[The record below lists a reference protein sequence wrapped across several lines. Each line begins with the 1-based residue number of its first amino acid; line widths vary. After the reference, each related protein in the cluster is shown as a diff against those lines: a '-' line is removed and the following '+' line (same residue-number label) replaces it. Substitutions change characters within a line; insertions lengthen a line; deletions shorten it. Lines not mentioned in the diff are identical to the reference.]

1 MYKYKEGDAMDNMEM
16 VEAMQDMFITYL
28 KPIQEKIEILGL
40 QNKVIQNKLD
50 NMDLRLASL
59 EYQVKKGFNRMDQ
72 DIEILVDVMEAK
84 DIVKTTVF
92 IKEMNDFGKINEIYK
107 KYFKEPFPARSCV
120 EVARLPKDVLLEVE
134 AIAWK

>member
-1 MYKYKEGDAMDNMEM
+1 MDNMEM

-59 EYQVKKGFNRMDQ
+59 EYQVKNGFNRMDQ
-72 DIEILVDVMEAK
+72 DIETLVDVMER
-84 DIVKTTVF
+84 
-92 IKEMNDFGKINEIYK
+92 G
-107 KYFKEPFPARSCV
+107 
-120 EVARLPKDVLLEVE
+120 
-134 AIAWK
+134 

>member
-1 MYKYKEGDAMDNMEM
+1 MDNMEM

-59 EYQVKKGFNRMDQ
+59 EYQVKNGFNRMDQ
-72 DIEILVDVMEAK
+72 EIETLVDVMEAI
-84 DIVKTTVF
+84 DI
-92 IKEMNDFGKINEIYK
+92 
-107 KYFKEPFPARSCV
+107 
-120 EVARLPKDVLLEVE
+120 LPKVN
-134 AIAWK
+134 

>member
-1 MYKYKEGDAMDNMEM
+1 MDNMEM

-28 KPIQEKIEILGL
+28 KPIQEKIEIFGL

-72 DIEILVDVMEAK
+72 DIETLVDVMEAK
-84 DIVKTTVF
+84 DI
-92 IKEMNDFGKINEIYK
+92 
-107 KYFKEPFPARSCV
+107 
-120 EVARLPKDVLLEVE
+120 LPKVN
-134 AIAWK
+134 

>member
-1 MYKYKEGDAMDNMEM
+1 MDNMEM

-72 DIEILVDVMEAK
+72 DIETLVDVMEAI
-84 DIVKTTVF
+84 DI
-92 IKEMNDFGKINEIYK
+92 
-107 KYFKEPFPARSCV
+107 
-120 EVARLPKDVLLEVE
+120 LPKVN
-134 AIAWK
+134 

>member
-1 MYKYKEGDAMDNMEM
+1 M

-72 DIEILVDVMEAK
+72 DIETLVDVMEAK
-84 DIVKTTVF
+84 DI
-92 IKEMNDFGKINEIYK
+92 
-107 KYFKEPFPARSCV
+107 
-120 EVARLPKDVLLEVE
+120 LPKVN
-134 AIAWK
+134 

>member
-1 MYKYKEGDAMDNMEM
+1 MDNMEM

-59 EYQVKKGFNRMDQ
+59 EYQVKNGFNRMDQ
-72 DIEILVDVMEAK
+72 YIETLVDVMEAK
-84 DIVKTTVF
+84 DI
-92 IKEMNDFGKINEIYK
+92 
-107 KYFKEPFPARSCV
+107 
-120 EVARLPKDVLLEVE
+120 LPKVN
-134 AIAWK
+134 

>member
-1 MYKYKEGDAMDNMEM
+1 MDNMEM
-16 VEAMQDMFITYL
+16 VEVMQDMFITYL

-72 DIEILVDVMEAK
+72 DIETLVDVMEAK
-84 DIVKTTVF
+84 DI
-92 IKEMNDFGKINEIYK
+92 
-107 KYFKEPFPARSCV
+107 
-120 EVARLPKDVLLEVE
+120 LPKVN
-134 AIAWK
+134 

>member
-1 MYKYKEGDAMDNMEM
+1 MDNMEM

-59 EYQVKKGFNRMDQ
+59 EYQVKKGFKRMDQ
-72 DIEILVDVMEAK
+72 DIETLVDVMEAK
-84 DIVKTTVF
+84 DI
-92 IKEMNDFGKINEIYK
+92 
-107 KYFKEPFPARSCV
+107 
-120 EVARLPKDVLLEVE
+120 LPKVN
-134 AIAWK
+134 

>member
-1 MYKYKEGDAMDNMEM
+1 MDNMEM
-16 VEAMQDMFITYL
+16 VEAVQDMFITYL

-72 DIEILVDVMEAK
+72 DIETLVDVMEAK
-84 DIVKTTVF
+84 DI
-92 IKEMNDFGKINEIYK
+92 
-107 KYFKEPFPARSCV
+107 
-120 EVARLPKDVLLEVE
+120 LPKVN
-134 AIAWK
+134 

>member
-1 MYKYKEGDAMDNMEM
+1 MDNMEM

-59 EYQVKKGFNRMDQ
+59 EYQVKNGFNRMDQ
-72 DIEILVDVMEAK
+72 DIETLVDVMEVK
-84 DIVKTTVF
+84 DI
-92 IKEMNDFGKINEIYK
+92 
-107 KYFKEPFPARSCV
+107 
-120 EVARLPKDVLLEVE
+120 LPKVN
-134 AIAWK
+134 

>member
-1 MYKYKEGDAMDNMEM
+1 
-16 VEAMQDMFITYL
+16 MFITYL

-72 DIEILVDVMEAK
+72 DIETLVDVMEAK
-84 DIVKTTVF
+84 DI
-92 IKEMNDFGKINEIYK
+92 
-107 KYFKEPFPARSCV
+107 
-120 EVARLPKDVLLEVE
+120 LPKVN
-134 AIAWK
+134 

>member
-1 MYKYKEGDAMDNMEM
+1 MDNMEM

-59 EYQVKKGFNRMDQ
+59 EYQVKNGFNRMTRRLKHWLMLWKQ
-72 DIEILVDVMEAK
+72 KIYYRKLI
-84 DIVKTTVF
+84 
-92 IKEMNDFGKINEIYK
+92 DFLFYLIRY
-107 KYFKEPFPARSCV
+107 
-120 EVARLPKDVLLEVE
+120 VL
-134 AIAWK
+134 K

>member
-1 MYKYKEGDAMDNMEM
+1 MDNMEM

-59 EYQVKKGFNRMDQ
+59 EYQVKNGFNRMDQ
-72 DIEILVDVMEAK
+72 DIETLVDVMEAK
-84 DIVKTTVF
+84 AI
-92 IKEMNDFGKINEIYK
+92 
-107 KYFKEPFPARSCV
+107 
-120 EVARLPKDVLLEVE
+120 LPKVN
-134 AIAWK
+134 

>member
-1 MYKYKEGDAMDNMEM
+1 MDNMEM
-16 VEAMQDMFITYL
+16 VEAMHDMFITYL

-72 DIEILVDVMEAK
+72 DIETLVDVMEAK
-84 DIVKTTVF
+84 DI
-92 IKEMNDFGKINEIYK
+92 
-107 KYFKEPFPARSCV
+107 
-120 EVARLPKDVLLEVE
+120 LPKVN
-134 AIAWK
+134 

>member
-16 VEAMQDMFITYL
+16 VEAVQDMFITYL

-50 NMDLRLASL
+50 NIDLRLASL

-72 DIEILVDVMEAK
+72 DIETLVDVMEAK
-84 DIVKTTVF
+84 DI
-92 IKEMNDFGKINEIYK
+92 
-107 KYFKEPFPARSCV
+107 
-120 EVARLPKDVLLEVE
+120 LPKVN
-134 AIAWK
+134 

>member
-1 MYKYKEGDAMDNMEM
+1 MDNMEM

-59 EYQVKKGFNRMDQ
+59 EYQVKNGFIRMDQ
-72 DIEILVDVMEAK
+72 DIETLVDVMEAK
-84 DIVKTTVF
+84 DI
-92 IKEMNDFGKINEIYK
+92 
-107 KYFKEPFPARSCV
+107 
-120 EVARLPKDVLLEVE
+120 LPKVN
-134 AIAWK
+134 

>member
-1 MYKYKEGDAMDNMEM
+1 MDNMEM

-28 KPIQEKIEILGL
+28 KPIQEKIEILWL

-72 DIEILVDVMEAK
+72 DIETLVDVMEAK
-84 DIVKTTVF
+84 DI
-92 IKEMNDFGKINEIYK
+92 
-107 KYFKEPFPARSCV
+107 
-120 EVARLPKDVLLEVE
+120 LPKVN
-134 AIAWK
+134 

>member
-1 MYKYKEGDAMDNMEM
+1 MDNMEM
-16 VEAMQDMFITYL
+16 VEAMQDMFITYF

-72 DIEILVDVMEAK
+72 DIETLVDVMEAK
-84 DIVKTTVF
+84 DI
-92 IKEMNDFGKINEIYK
+92 
-107 KYFKEPFPARSCV
+107 
-120 EVARLPKDVLLEVE
+120 LPKVN
-134 AIAWK
+134 

>member
-1 MYKYKEGDAMDNMEM
+1 MDNMEM

-40 QNKVIQNKLD
+40 QNKVIQSKLD

-72 DIEILVDVMEAK
+72 DIETLVDVMEAK
-84 DIVKTTVF
+84 DI
-92 IKEMNDFGKINEIYK
+92 
-107 KYFKEPFPARSCV
+107 
-120 EVARLPKDVLLEVE
+120 LPKVN
-134 AIAWK
+134 

>member
-1 MYKYKEGDAMDNMEM
+1 MDNMEM
-16 VEAMQDMFITYL
+16 VEAVQDMFITYL

-72 DIEILVDVMEAK
+72 DIETLVDVMEAK
-84 DIVKTTVF
+84 DI
-92 IKEMNDFGKINEIYK
+92 
-107 KYFKEPFPARSCV
+107 
-120 EVARLPKDVLLEVE
+120 LPRVN
-134 AIAWK
+134 

>member
-1 MYKYKEGDAMDNMEM
+1 MDNMEM

-72 DIEILVDVMEAK
+72 DMETLVDVMEAK
-84 DIVKTTVF
+84 DI
-92 IKEMNDFGKINEIYK
+92 
-107 KYFKEPFPARSCV
+107 
-120 EVARLPKDVLLEVE
+120 LPKVN
-134 AIAWK
+134 

>member
-1 MYKYKEGDAMDNMEM
+1 MDNMEM

-72 DIEILVDVMEAK
+72 DIDTLVDVMEAK
-84 DIVKTTVF
+84 DI
-92 IKEMNDFGKINEIYK
+92 
-107 KYFKEPFPARSCV
+107 
-120 EVARLPKDVLLEVE
+120 LPKVN
-134 AIAWK
+134 

>member
-1 MYKYKEGDAMDNMEM
+1 MDNMEM

-40 QNKVIQNKLD
+40 QKKVIQNKLD

-72 DIEILVDVMEAK
+72 DIETLVDVMEAK
-84 DIVKTTVF
+84 DI
-92 IKEMNDFGKINEIYK
+92 
-107 KYFKEPFPARSCV
+107 
-120 EVARLPKDVLLEVE
+120 LPKVN
-134 AIAWK
+134 